1 MHGSSYPPRW
11 PVTVLLTHPWFCDS
25 DPRSCSHRWWAVN
38 RVKQSLT
45 PPPPCDLLQCSSHP
59 PLPTPPLTNYPG
71 HSHYPCDFISTTH
84 TTPDLVKVIRRLP
97 VSADVLQTQSGNH
110 PPYPPLVLTLPLTL
124 WGWSH
129 ILQSPLMCFKQ
140 GQVIRVILFLCF
152 DYSMVLTHIIQ
163 RCLWSTIWKF
173 WTQYDYS
180 ALQKSTDYELSF

>member
-1 MHGSSYPPRW
+1 MNRSIPHLKLLIYIKTFLATCMDHPTPHGDLLQCYSHTHDF
-11 PVTVLLTHPWFCDS
+11 VTVIRGLAVTADELLTGLSNH
-25 DPRSCSHRWWAVN
+25 
-38 RVKQSLT
+38 SL

-124 WGWSH
+124 
-129 ILQSPLMCFKQ
+129 
-140 GQVIRVILFLCF
+140 
-152 DYSMVLTHIIQ
+152 
-163 RCLWSTIWKF
+163 
-173 WTQYDYS
+173 
-180 ALQKSTDYELSF
+180 